1 MSSYLLEGES
11 FFILAKLD
19 SLIENKKIELN
30 PMKLSNTLSLFRNVD
45 YYVFIDPD
53 KQTIE
58 NINCD
63 NFIVCFMDKNIDLRL
78 DYIKKIKNKSEYHCF
93 EPIPTTDFDA
103 LREIFPEIKSSN
115 FLPSKKLNLKYKGS
129 KQNYEWYDLS
139 LIADILALND
149 QGLFEHMNDTFFDI
163 WKFSDLIWS
172 GNPKCVE
179 QIVYINDKNFEDYFN
194 RIRETS
200 KDYLEI
206 LQTNAKNFNEHKKLM
221 PNTSLLNE
229 YRFNKVKEKL
239 NLIDSNHQIDII
251 YSFDI
256 CLKNVRSG
264 SNPKLE
270 LLKLFFNFKKYVSK

>member
-115 FLPSKKLNLKYKGS
+115 FLPSKKFNLKYKGS

-139 LIADILALND
+139 LIADLLTLND

>member
-1 MSSYLLEGES
+1 
-11 FFILAKLD
+11 
-19 SLIENKKIELN
+19 
-30 PMKLSNTLSLFRNVD
+30 
-45 YYVFIDPD
+45 VFIDPD

-93 EPIPTTDFDA
+93 EPIPTTDFDS

-115 FLPSKKLNLKYKGS
+115 FLPSKKFNLKYKGS

-139 LIADILALND
+139 LIADLLTLND

-179 QIVYINDKNFEDYFN
+179 QIIYINDKNFEDYFN

>member
-11 FFILAKLD
+11 FFTLAKLD

-115 FLPSKKLNLKYKGS
+115 FLPSKKFNLKYKGS

-139 LIADILALND
+139 LIADLLTLND

>member
-115 FLPSKKLNLKYKGS
+115 FLPSKKFNLKYKGS

-139 LIADILALND
+139 LIADLLTLND
-149 QGLFEHMNDTFFDI
+149 QGLFEHINDTFFDI

>member
-11 FFILAKLD
+11 FFVLAKLD
-19 SLIENKKIELN
+19 SLIQNKKIELN
-30 PMKLSNTLSLFRNVD
+30 PAKTSSTLSLLRNVD

-103 LREIFPEIKSSN
+103 LRQVFPDIHSSN
-115 FLPSKKLNLKYKGS
+115 FLPSKKATIKYKGS
-129 KQNYEWYDLS
+129 KQNYEWYDLN
-139 LIADILALND
+139 LIADILVLND
-149 QGLFEHMNDTFFDI
+149 QSLFELMSDSFFDI
-163 WKFSDLIWS
+163 WKFSDLLWS
-172 GNPKCVE
+172 GNTKCVE

-206 LQTNAKNFNEHKKLM
+206 LQTNAKTFNEHKKLM
-221 PNTSLLNE
+221 PNTALSNE
-229 YRFNKVKEKL
+229 YRFEKVKEKL
-239 NLIDSNHQIDII
+239 NLINLNHKLDAICL
-251 YSFDI
+251 FDA
-256 CLKNVRSG
+256 CLKNVRLG

-270 LLKLFFNFKKYVSK
+270 LLKLFFNFKKYASK

>member
-30 PMKLSNTLSLFRNVD
+30 LMKLSNTLSLFRNVD

-115 FLPSKKLNLKYKGS
+115 FLPSKKFNLKYKGS

-139 LIADILALND
+139 LIADLLTLND

>member
-11 FFILAKLD
+11 FFVLDKLD

-115 FLPSKKLNLKYKGS
+115 FLPSKKFNLKYKGS

-139 LIADILALND
+139 LIADLLTLND

-179 QIVYINDKNFEDYFN
+179 QIIYINDKNFEDYFN

>member
-11 FFILAKLD
+11 FFTLAKLD

-30 PMKLSNTLSLFRNVD
+30 PVKLTNTLSLFKNVD

-58 NINCD
+58 NINCN

-93 EPIPTTDFDA
+93 EPIPTTDFDS

>member
-30 PMKLSNTLSLFRNVD
+30 PMKLSNTLSLFRNLD

-115 FLPSKKLNLKYKGS
+115 FLPSKKFNLKYKGS

-139 LIADILALND
+139 LIADLLTLND

-179 QIVYINDKNFEDYFN
+179 QIIYINDKNFEDYFN

>member
-11 FFILAKLD
+11 FFTLAKLD

-30 PMKLSNTLSLFRNVD
+30 PVKLTNTLSLFKNVD

-58 NINCD
+58 NINCN

-93 EPIPTTDFDA
+93 EPIPNTDFDS

>member
-11 FFILAKLD
+11 FFVLDKLD

-30 PMKLSNTLSLFRNVD
+30 PMKLSNTLSLLRNVD

-93 EPIPTTDFDA
+93 EPIPTTDFDS

-115 FLPSKKLNLKYKGS
+115 FLPSKKFNLKYKGS

-139 LIADILALND
+139 LIADLLTLND

>member
-11 FFILAKLD
+11 FFVLDKLD

-30 PMKLSNTLSLFRNVD
+30 PTKLSNTLSLLRNVD

-93 EPIPTTDFDA
+93 EPIPTTDFDS

-115 FLPSKKLNLKYKGS
+115 FLPSKKFNLKYKGS

-139 LIADILALND
+139 LIADLLTLND

-179 QIVYINDKNFEDYFN
+179 QIIYINDKNFEDYFN